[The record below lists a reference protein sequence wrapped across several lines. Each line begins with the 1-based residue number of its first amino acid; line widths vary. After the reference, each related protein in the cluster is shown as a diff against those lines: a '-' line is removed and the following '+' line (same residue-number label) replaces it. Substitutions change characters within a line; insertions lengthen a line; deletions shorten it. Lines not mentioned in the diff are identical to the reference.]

1 MIKQWGYAKHVV
13 HRAIAHSPWLR
24 CSAAPE
30 QWPPAS
36 FPPGD
41 MLSMRPQDME
51 YLEFP
56 FGLLGSAVL
65 ALSPPHLS
73 CPPPAYLLGVR
84 SWKILAL
91 VWALLSNHWISTLFS
106 PWVHKSTLSQLKSGH
121 TLFRANYNNS
131 DPPGFMKPGHL
142 YTSPWQN
149 VARDILMKSQKSG
162 IVN

>member
-1 MIKQWGYAKHVV
+1 MWCTEQ
-13 HRAIAHSPWLR
+13 LLT
-24 CSAAPE
+24 APGLDA
-30 QWPPAS
+30 QQLLSSDPQPAS
-36 FPPGD
+36 PQVTCWAWGHRIWNIWNFPLACWAQ
-41 MLSMRPQDME
+41 LSWLCP
-51 YLEFP
+51 
-56 FGLLGSAVL
+56 LLTSHA
-65 ALSPPHLS
+65 
-73 CPPPAYLLGVR
+73 PPPAYLLGVR

-106 PWVHKSTLSQLKSGH
+106 PWVHKLTLSQLKSGH

-142 YTSPWQN
+142 YTNPWQN